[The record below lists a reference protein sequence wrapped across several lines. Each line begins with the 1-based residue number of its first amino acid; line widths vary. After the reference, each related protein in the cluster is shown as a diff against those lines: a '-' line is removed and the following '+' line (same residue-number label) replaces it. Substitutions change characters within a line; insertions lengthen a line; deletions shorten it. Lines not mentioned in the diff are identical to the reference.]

1 MLKVD
6 TQNQLA
12 IFILVLVPSLTYFSC
27 ASLASFQYFA
37 QCPSPLFNLFKVR
50 LLRTAASFYQVWRST
65 LVSLLMFQSAGSASR
80 CLSLARAV
88 DSPPTT
94 YGHEITIMGFVSRD
108 LHTYL
113 VHAKWFIGIFG
124 SAMPNRT
131 SWPLT
136 SLYQVPTKPVA
147 GYHYRHSLVFKYY
160 LLLVVLFGVL
170 CILPVFLLGTDRS
183 QPA

>member
-1 MLKVD
+1 
-6 TQNQLA
+6 
-12 IFILVLVPSLTYFSC
+12 
-27 ASLASFQYFA
+27 
-37 QCPSPLFNLFKVR
+37 
-50 LLRTAASFYQVWRST
+50 
-65 LVSLLMFQSAGSASR
+65 MFQSAGSASR

-113 VHAKWFIGIFG
+113 VHAKWFFGIFG

-170 CILPVFLLGTDRS
+170 CILPVFLLWVLTAASRHDFCGEFSRTTTLLVFGGRS
-183 QPA
+183 MKKEHAVLSQ